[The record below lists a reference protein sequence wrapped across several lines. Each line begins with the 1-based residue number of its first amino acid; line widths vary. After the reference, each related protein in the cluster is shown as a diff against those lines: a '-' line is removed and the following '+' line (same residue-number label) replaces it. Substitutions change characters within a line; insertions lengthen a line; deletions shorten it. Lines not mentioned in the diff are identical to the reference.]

1 MSCLEATAAALEGQL
16 LLPNVGPT
24 LAGHMALHFS
34 FILLLMEGTF
44 KKHSNY
50 GHISKHVN
58 R

>member
-1 MSCLEATAAALEGQL
+1 MALEGQS

-24 LAGHMALHFS
+24 LAGHMALCFS
-34 FILLLMEGTF
+34 LILLLMEGTF
-44 KKHSNY
+44 KKYSTY